1 MTVAWMLLVSKDD
14 GGEERQGEPVDFNP
28 SMWVE
33 KYVFKWWC
41 HLKWWNVS
49 VLFDQKIDKNI
60 QK

>member
-1 MTVAWMLLVSKDD
+1 MLLVSKDD
-14 GGEERQGEPVDFNP
+14 GGEERQGEPVDFSP

-33 KYVFKWWC
+33 KYLFKWWC